1 MQAEIITIGDEI
13 LLGQTIN
20 TNAAWM
26 GKHLYEA
33 GVEVQQVTTIT
44 DREDHILAE
53 LKEATS
59 RVDVVLITGGLGP
72 TQDDITKD
80 TLCKFF
86 NTRAV
91 LNPEVLRHVE
101 SFFVERKLPMLP
113 SNIKQ
118 AEMPEAADVL
128 MNTRGT
134 AMGMWFE
141 RENKIVVSMPG
152 VPHEMETMMRD
163 EIIPRL
169 EKRFPDGG
177 GYYSVVQTIGKGE
190 SFIAQQL
197 HDWESRIRAEGLSL
211 AYLPSLGSV
220 RLRVSGRRSEKQR
233 IENEVNILVDILGDI
248 VFARGEITLSE
259 TIGDM
264 LRQHNLKLAVAESC
278 SGGYLAHDIT
288 AVPGSS
294 DYFLGG
300 VVSYSNAL
308 KESLLGVRSETL
320 ATHGAVSKEVVCE
333 MADGIRNRTGADV
346 ALATSGI
353 AGPGGATDDKP
364 VGQVWVGI
372 AHSGGTT
379 GTVFQFGRRR
389 DRNIRMSSTFAL
401 NELRKYLMTLPL
413 EAK

>member
-1 MQAEIITIGDEI
+1 MLAEIITIGDEI

-33 GVEVQQVTTIT
+33 GVEVRQVTTIT
-44 DREDHILAE
+44 DREEHILAE
-53 LKEATS
+53 LKEATD

-72 TQDDITKD
+72 TQDDITKE

-86 NTRAV
+86 NTRLV
-91 LNPEVLRHVE
+91 LNQEVLRHVE

-118 AEMPEAADVL
+118 AEMPESAQVL
-128 MNTRGT
+128 FNTRGT

-141 RENKIVVSMPG
+141 QNNKIVVSMPG

-190 SFIAQQL
+190 SFIAHQL
-197 HDWESRIRAEGLSL
+197 QDWETRIRAEGLSL

-220 RLRVSGRRSEKQR
+220 RLRVSGRRSEKKR
-233 IENEVNILVDILGDI
+233 IDQEVGKLTDILGNI
-248 VFARGEITLSE
+248 VYALGEHTLSE
-259 TIGDM
+259 TVGDM
-264 LRQHNLKLAVAESC
+264 LRQKGLKLAVAESC
-278 SGGYLAHDIT
+278 TGGYLAHDIT
-288 AVPGSS
+288 AVAGSS

-300 VVSYSNAL
+300 VVSYSNSL
-308 KESLLGVRSETL
+308 KENLLGVKPETL
-320 ATHGAVSKEVVCE
+320 AKHGAVSKEVVCE
-333 MADGIRNRTGADV
+333 MARGVRQRTGAHV

-353 AGPGGATDDKP
+353 AGPGGATEDKP
-364 VGQVWVGI
+364 VGQVWIGI
-372 AHSGGTT
+372 DHPGGTT
-379 GTVFQFGRRR
+379 AEVFQFGKRR

-401 NELRKYLMTLPL
+401 NELRKYLQTLQKTPD
-413 EAK
+413 

>member
-1 MQAEIITIGDEI
+1 MLAEIITIGDEI

-33 GVEVQQVTTIT
+33 GVEVRQVTTIT
-44 DREDHILAE
+44 DREDHILEE
-53 LKEATS
+53 LKEATD

-86 NTRAV
+86 NTRLV
-91 LNPEVLRHVE
+91 LNEDVLKHVE
-101 SFFVERKLPMLP
+101 GFFVERNLPMLP
-113 SNIKQ
+113 SNIRQ
-118 AEMPEAADVL
+118 AELPESAEVL
-128 MNTRGT
+128 INTRGT

-141 RENKIVVSMPG
+141 QNNKIVVSMPG

-197 HDWESRIRAEGLSL
+197 QDWETKIRAGGLSL

-220 RLRVSGRRSEKQR
+220 RLRVSGRRTEKQQIDR
-233 IENEVNILVDILGDI
+233 EVANMVDILGDI
-248 VFARGEITLSE
+248 VFAQGEFTLSE

-264 LRQHNLKLAVAESC
+264 LRQHGLKLAVAESC

-288 AVPGSS
+288 AVAGSS

-300 VVSYSNAL
+300 VVSYSNSL
-308 KESLLGVRSETL
+308 KENLLGVKAETL
-320 ATHGAVSKEVVCE
+320 AKHGAVSKEVVCE
-333 MADGIRNRTGADV
+333 MARGIRRITGAEV

-353 AGPGGATDDKP
+353 AGPGGATENKP

-372 AHSGGTT
+372 DHPGGTV
-379 GTVFQFGRRR
+379 GVVFQFGRRR

-401 NELRKYLMTLPL
+401 NELRKYLRALP
-413 EAK
+413 KVSV